1 MSEFKILVVEDNP
14 VVRMLTQKQLS
25 ILGYTSEAVGTGEE
39 AVGKNSDDIALILMD
54 IGLPGIDGARA
65 THLIRERELK
75 EQRKRVPI
83 VALTAHADKQGCLLA
98 GMDDFLE
105 KPARLGDIQRMLATW
120 LPNGCSASRP

>member
-25 ILGYTSEAVGTGEE
+25 VLGYASEAVGTGEE
-39 AVGKNSDDIALILMD
+39 AVERGSRDIALILMD

-65 THLIRERELK
+65 AQLIRERELK

-83 VALTAHADKQGCLLA
+83 VALTAHSDKQGCLLA
-98 GMDDFLE
+98 GMDDFLQ
-105 KPARLGDIQRMLATW
+105 KPAKLGDIQRILATW
-120 LPNGCSASRP
+120 FPNGCPPSGS